1 MSIKNSCKLAGAIDP
16 KMSCEPCKIK
26 LIFRGAES
34 DPFINEMKGSISLED
49 TALDVQKGFAKQSL
63 EGTNALGS
71 LSWESTGSSEGF
83 VYALTKEYTKGTYFF
98 KIQGKGSSLYFMK
111 DFYMLCS
118 KGEGKRLRIVDG
130 LVGISSNQFQDK
142 YLHQEGGQNYLYIV
156 VEIGLNIAI
165 NCELE
170 GASESLIHQKSD
182 RKSLIVPLDYK
193 SGYYDI
199 DFLKYPKYVV
209 SRADNKFDHF
219 LDENDD
225 SIGVK
230 TVNYRKDIYTGDE
243 NNRLTGDAYFYN
255 IPLAGKPIAFKTGVS
270 PKYYHAEY
278 IESKVFVM
286 LECNGQ
292 QYLLDKH
299 KFKLIKNKLTKTI
312 QDLKINE
319 DKYLYHIQHK
329 SIQLIFVHLK
339 FDGQTLSHKD
349 IIIDSTKFDETG
361 NPKL

>member
-1 MSIKNSCKLAGAIDP
+1 MSIKNSCKMAGAIDP

-34 DPFINEMKGSISLED
+34 DAFINEMKGSISLKD
-49 TALDVQKGFAKQSL
+49 TGLDVQKGFAKQSL

-71 LSWESTGSSEGF
+71 LSWETVGSSEGF

-98 KIQGKGSSLYFMK
+98 KMQGNSSSLYFMK

-118 KGEGKRLRIVDG
+118 KGEGKRLRVVDG
-130 LVGISSNQFQDK
+130 LVGISANQFQDK

-182 RKSLIVPLDYK
+182 RKSLVVPLDYK
-193 SGYYDI
+193 SGYYDK
-199 DFLKYPKYVV
+199 DFSKHPKYVV
-209 SRADNKFDHF
+209 ARADGRFENF
-219 LDENDD
+219 LSKEDG
-225 SIGVK
+225 SIGFK
-230 TVNYRKDIYTGDE
+230 AVNYRKDIYTGDK
-243 NNRLTGDAYFYN
+243 NHRLTGDAFAGPV
-255 IPLAGKPIAFKTGVS
+255 PLAGIPVAFKTGVS
-270 PKYYHAEY
+270 PKYFHSEF
-278 IESKVFVM
+278 IENKVFVM
-286 LECNGQ
+286 LECDGKLYLFHQSNG
-292 QYLLDKH
+292 
-299 KFKLIKNKLTKTI
+299 FEKLRKIKTLK
-312 QDLKINE
+312 DLKINE
-319 DKYLYHIQHK
+319 DKNLYDIRHK

-339 FDGQTLSHKD
+339 FDGKKLEYKD

-361 NPKL
+361 NSKP